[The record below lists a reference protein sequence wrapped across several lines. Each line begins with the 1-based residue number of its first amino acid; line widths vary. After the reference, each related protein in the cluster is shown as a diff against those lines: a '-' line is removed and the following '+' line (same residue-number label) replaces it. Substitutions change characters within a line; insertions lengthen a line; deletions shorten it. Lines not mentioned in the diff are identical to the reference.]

1 MRLAVLSLLCLLTAC
16 FTEPSADRVWRCSVD
31 QPLCPEGQTCV
42 NDWCVKD
49 GTATPDLAMP
59 DLAMSSDMLPKAPCT
74 DGFPIGTKGA
84 WACRGKFSPTAT
96 KAAGLCQ
103 NGFKLCTDGFLISD
117 AECSS
122 SSVKGFFFADLPA
135 QGVNTS
141 VAKCVDSIP
150 GVGAGSMWYGC
161 GAVIGSSFATG
172 RTQFPCK
179 ILALATYCDN
189 QTLICNMAVL
199 GLDAQRGENAAN
211 GVLCCP

>member
-16 FTEPSADRVWRCSVD
+16 FTEPSADRVWKCSVD

-49 GTATPDLAMP
+49 GTATP

-96 KAAGLCQ
+96 KASGLCQ
-103 NGFKLCTDGFLISD
+103 NGFKLCTDGSLISD

-122 SSVKGFFFADLPA
+122 SSVKGFYFACTGAKYLCSQMCRHYTGARSGRNVVWLWCCSWINCYNWSHPI
-135 QGVNTS
+135 S
-141 VAKCVDSIP
+141 V
-150 GVGAGSMWYGC
+150 
-161 GAVIGSSFATG
+161 
-172 RTQFPCK
+172 
-179 ILALATYCDN
+179 
-189 QTLICNMAVL
+189 
-199 GLDAQRGENAAN
+199 
-211 GVLCCP
+211 

>member
-49 GTATPDLAMP
+49 GTATPDLAM
-59 DLAMSSDMLPKAPCT
+59 SSDMLPKAPCT

-96 KAAGLCQ
+96 KASGLCQ

-161 GAVIGSSFATG
+161 GAVIGSSSPTG

-179 ILALATYCDN
+179 NLALATYCDN

-211 GVLCCP
+211 GVLCCPP